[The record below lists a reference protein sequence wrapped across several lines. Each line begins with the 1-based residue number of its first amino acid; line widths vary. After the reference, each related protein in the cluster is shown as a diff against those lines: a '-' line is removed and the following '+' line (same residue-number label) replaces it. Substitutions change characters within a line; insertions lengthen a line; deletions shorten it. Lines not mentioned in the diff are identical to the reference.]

1 MPIVDLTDTEGKYA
15 ADVRAISG
23 ILDVIGKAEQA
34 RQNDI
39 QRIDLMET
47 IGQSRTQEEAMGNIL
62 DVLRKPETYSPGFS
76 RFIQQIAS
84 GFKPLDRELTEI
96 VGDSFIARALRLPTE
111 FEREQQQAQIEATR
125 ALTEQRRAV
134 ATGFVTEQKRTT
146 LALAQQRLRKAEKPT
161 VFKLTDIKNMRAIIN
176 TSLDNI
182 EGTPLKSLKPG
193 KTGITQ
199 DSIIEAYKLKA
210 AEFGYSDLSKI
221 QQKQFDATWD
231 TLAKR
236 KHKRKQATLDR
247 TLGGGKVK
255 LGWNPNSP
263 EVKAARR
270 ELRVKT
276 ARIRQQT
283 RPFIEGDEGLVRP
296 PDIRLESIWGGL
308 TDEQK
313 KQILTQ
319 IDQNPQDLEKIITN
333 ILARTQGATS

>member
-23 ILDVIGKAEQA
+23 ILDVIGKAEQT

-39 QRIDLMET
+39 QRVSLIEA
-47 IGQSRTQEEAMGNIL
+47 IKGSRTQEEAMSNIL
-62 DVLRKPETYSPGFS
+62 DVMRKPETFSPGFS
-76 RFIQQIAS
+76 GFIQQIAS
-84 GFKPLDRELTEI
+84 GFKPLDRDLTEV

-111 FEREQQQAQIEATR
+111 FEEEQQQAQIEATK
-125 ALTEQRRAV
+125 ALTKQRESI
-134 ATGFVTEQKRTT
+134 ATGFAREQKLTT
-146 LALAQQRLRKAEKPT
+146 LALARQRLKKAEKPV
-161 VFKLTDIKNMRAIIN
+161 VFKLTDIKNIRTIIN
-176 TSLDNI
+176 TSLSNI
-182 EGTPLKSLKPG
+182 EGTPLKSVIPG
-193 KTGITQ
+193 KKGITQ

-210 AEFGYSDLSKI
+210 AEVGYSELGKF
-221 QQKQFDATWD
+221 QQKQFDAAWD

-236 KHKRKQATLDR
+236 IQKRKQATLDK

-270 ELRVKT
+270 ELKAKT
-276 ARIRQQT
+276 ARIRKQT
-283 RPFIEGDEGLVRP
+283 RPFIEGDVRLVRP

-308 TDEQK
+308 SDEQK

-319 IDQNPQDLEKIITN
+319 IDQNPRDLEKIITN
-333 ILARTQGATS
+333 ILARTQGARS